1 MGRPR
6 KILLTLAVAALAG
19 GALTSVASASE
30 STSAAPAKAA
40 STVAAPAKQ
49 SATKVGDEIALS
61 QTLSY
66 SSADQQ
72 TISHPGAT
80 YVKVHFASMRLAP
93 GDYVTVA
100 SPDGREVHT
109 YHGDPALGAAAAG
122 DADVTEHGTRGFA
135 AMSVDGDTAVV
146 TLHRA
151 TARPAAATRGLGLRI
166 DRYWRGFTQAEVVA
180 ANPGLYSVCSGDG
193 RRDVVC
199 YRSSHPTEFTRSGA
213 VARLL
218 MGGGACTTW
227 RVGRTNRLLT
237 NNHCM
242 STQAAVAGSEVQFAY
257 QCATCG
263 GNNPGTVTK
272 VSGASLVK
280 TSTGGSGQLDY
291 TLFSVNSFST
301 IESFGTLF
309 LETRAPVSGER
320 IYIPGHGDASPKRL
334 SIFQDSGQAT
344 LCTVGNGNYNTWN
357 MSYNCDT
364 SGGNSGSPVLSAA
377 HRVVGLHHLGGCPN
391 NQGAKMNLIYQQIQS
406 LIDNG

>member
-1 MGRPR
+1 M
-6 KILLTLAVAALAG
+6 LLALAVAALAA
-19 GALTSVASASE
+19 GALTSVASAS
-30 STSAAPAKAA
+30 TSAGSAIAPAP
-40 STVAAPAKQ
+40 APAPKQ
-49 SATKVGDEIALS
+49 AATKVGDEIAVS
-61 QTLSY
+61 QALGY
-66 SSADQQ
+66 ASADQQ

-80 YVKVHFASMRLAP
+80 YIKVHFASMRLAP

-109 YHGDPALGAAAAG
+109 YHGDPALGAAEAG

-146 TLHRA
+146 TLHRTAARSASA
-151 TARPAAATRGLGLRI
+151 TKGLGLTI
-166 DRYWRGFTQAEVVA
+166 DRYWRGFTQDEVVA
-180 ANPGLYSVCSGDG
+180 ANPGLYSVCSSDG

-199 YRSSHPTEFTRSGA
+199 YRTSHPTEFTRSGA

-227 RVGRTNRLLT
+227 RVGNTNRLLT

-242 STQAAVAGSEVQFAY
+242 STQSAVAGSEVQFGY

-272 VSGASLVK
+272 VSGATLVK

-291 TLFSVNSFST
+291 TLYSVNSFST
-301 IESFGTLF
+301 IQGFGTLF
-309 LETRAPVSGER
+309 LETRAPSSGER

-334 SIFQDSGQAT
+334 SLYQESGQT
-344 LCTVGNGNYNTWN
+344 SYCTVGNGNYNTWN
-357 MSYNCDT
+357 MSYSCDT
-364 SGGNSGSPVLSAA
+364 SGGNSGSPVLASSS
-377 HRVVGLHHLGGCPN
+377 HRVIGLHHLGGCPN